1 MPKKLGQFG
10 FHLNR
15 GSWRIYQVTRVTP
28 VAAGFSYGLT
38 ELEHESIYPIEER
51 EKARKRVYELNGWN
65 YRPSK

>member
-1 MPKKLGQFG
+1 MPRLGQFG

-15 GSWRIYQVTRVTP
+15 GSWRIYQVTSVFP
-28 VAAGFSYGLT
+28 VAGSLSGYGMT

-65 YRPSK
+65 YRPPK